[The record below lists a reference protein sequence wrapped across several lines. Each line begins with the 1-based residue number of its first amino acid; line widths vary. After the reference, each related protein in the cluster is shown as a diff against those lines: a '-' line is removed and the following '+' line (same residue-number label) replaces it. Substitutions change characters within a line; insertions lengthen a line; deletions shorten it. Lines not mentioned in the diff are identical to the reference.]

1 MMWHPVPYLICSFHN
16 HHFFCLF
23 VQSTNY
29 ARLPTTKSDSSPQSR
44 QALISCSSFTDT
56 LTFFFLLTHT
66 FTALL
71 MATLCSAQR
80 KYASW
85 AKMTIKYEH
94 LTDLSTALLKHLGHS
109 ITRLLTLFAM
119 IYYRAIAIFSVYFSI
134 LSFAAHL
141 PQTPLIWA
149 GRVLRCGPIGHL
161 HTSLS
166 QD

>member
-16 HHFFCLF
+16 HHFFFF
-23 VQSTNY
+23 VCSVNKLCSIANHKVRFKSTIEAGVNQLQFIY
-29 ARLPTTKSDSSPQSR
+29 WY
-44 QALISCSSFTDT
+44 FN
-56 LTFFFLLTHT
+56 FFFLLIHT

-85 AKMTIKYEH
+85 TKMTIKYEH

-119 IYYRAIAIFSVYFSI
+119 IYYRAIAIFFVYFSI